1 MTFAM
6 WWILP
11 ALAIDPVVE
20 AVESGQID
28 WTHMRLEI
36 TARSDRTVGAWKN
49 VRVQE
54 QDALDR
60 LKPLIDDAAR
70 RVRFDSARQ
79 ADDLLSS
86 DEGGAP
92 ANIIRRLDDGL
103 GSWRVRET
111 RYLSNGGVEMD
122 GVLEIH
128 RWLRPMLL
136 SLSKPRER
144 GSPKEGPTGVLI
156 DARHLD
162 FRPCLAPEVRSPDD
176 TPLVHPSMVQAEIL
190 RSKTPVI
197 YVRDPADPIAANR
210 AGPHPIFLTAE
221 SSQRDC
227 LLYMSPSDSQLL
239 KNSAGFSNAV
249 AAAKVVIVVTP

>member
-1 MTFAM
+1 MNFI
-6 WWILP
+6 WLILP
-11 ALAIDPVVE
+11 ALAVEPVME
-20 AVESGQID
+20 PVESGQID
-28 WTHMRLEI
+28 WTNMRLEI

-70 RVRFDSARQ
+70 RVRFDPQRR
-79 ADDLLSS
+79 ADDLLST
-86 DEGGAP
+86 DGDGVHAD
-92 ANIIRRLDDGL
+92 IVRRLDDGL

-136 SLSKPRER
+136 SLSTSSER
-144 GSPKEGPTGVLI
+144 TAIKDGPTGVLI

-162 FRPCLAPEVRSPDD
+162 FRPCLAPEVRTTDD
-176 TPLVHPSMVQAEIL
+176 SLLIHTSKVHTDIL
-190 RSKTPVI
+190 RRKSPVV
-197 YVRDPADPIAANR
+197 YVRDPADPVAATR
-210 AGPHPIFLTAE
+210 AGQHPLFLTAE
-221 SSQRDC
+221 SSRRDC
-227 LLYMSPSDSQLL
+227 LLYVSPADSQLL
-239 KNSAGFSNAV
+239 INSAGFSDAV